1 MTQDNDPKLHSL
13 SRRKMLAGLGAVGVA
28 SAGAGLGTSALFS
41 DQETFED
48 NTITAG
54 TLDMTV
60 SATQV
65 ANSSDAPGEFYY
77 ENLGLQATIGASPGD
92 GDGVRLQA
100 DDVKP
105 GDWVIYCFE
114 IDVEDNPGYV
124 TIHADNLLESGGAN
138 PEPEQ
143 DAEGGSGNSADLGEA
158 LLVTHWGTF
167 NGTNPT
173 YDGSGNVTN
182 AGTIAG
188 NSRLDLEDLDSTTNV
203 AGGIVQGQ
211 YGVPALDGT
220 ATVGSTSVEY
230 TTLREFVETYD
241 TDPTSASF
249 DNTQDPPNSSGV
261 LIRNETAGGSPAPAL
276 QVGGSNTGLGSG
288 TFTYYM
294 LIELPFDVGNE
305 VQGDSVQFDL
315 GWSTEQVRNNGDPR
329 SGITFNSSS

>member
-1 MTQDNDPKLHSL
+1 MTERFEI
-13 SRRKMLAGLGAVGVA
+13 SRRKALAALGTIGVA

-60 SATQV
+60 TATQV
-65 ANSSDAPGEFYY
+65 ANSSDAPGEIYY
-77 ENLGLQATIGASPGD
+77 DNLGLQSTIGASPGD
-92 GDGVRLQA
+92 GDGIRLEA

-105 GDWVIYCFE
+105 GDWVVYCFE

-143 DAEGGSGNSADLGEA
+143 EAEGDSGNSADLGEA

-167 NGTNPT
+167 NGTDPA
-173 YDGSGNVTN
+173 YDGNGTVTN
-182 AGTIAG
+182 AGDVANNMLT
-188 NSRLDLEDLDSTTNV
+188 DLENLDSTTNN
-203 AGGIVQGQ
+203 AGGVAVGA
-211 YGVPALDGT
+211 YGAPTDLDGN
-220 ATVGSTSVEY
+220 ATVGSDSVHY
-230 TTLREFVETYD
+230 TNLREFVETYD
-241 TDPTSASF
+241 TDPTSAPF
-249 DNTQDPPNSSGV
+249 NNTNQPPNSSGV
-261 LIRNETAGGSPAPAL
+261 LIRSDDANSTNNPDAPQL
-276 QVGGSNTGLGSG
+276 VGGANTTGPG

-294 LIELPFDVGNE
+294 LVELPFDVGNE

-315 GWSTEQVRNNGDPR
+315 GWSTEQTRNNDDPR
-329 SGITFNSSS
+329 SGISFNNSS